1 MVRGFSRLI
10 LPPDFSR
17 LFFPALWCGGRAMRV
32 KGQRSCEG
40 GVSFWG
46 NESPWTW
53 AKNDSLG
60 PRAARG
66 EGARGHAPFLEAS
79 RRSWKGGGGGAM
91 NREERGVGTEGY
103 KGTQD
108 ARSSCALVVSSSSWW
123 FGLG

>member
-1 MVRGFSRLI
+1 
-10 LPPDFSR
+10 
-17 LFFPALWCGGRAMRV
+17 MRV

-40 GVSFWG
+40 GTSFWG

-60 PRAARG
+60 SRATRG

-79 RRSWKGGGGGAM
+79 RRSWKEGGAM

-103 KGTQD
+103 KGAQD
-108 ARSSCALVVSSSSWW
+108 AKSRSSWW
-123 FGLG
+123 FSQGFFVVVASSSSPSRVCCVRGWFLPGLRGVLGSVVRVES